1 MILAYWEI
9 RGLAHPIRL
18 LLEYTGTPYK
28 ELLYN
33 YEKCSDYDKNEWFK
47 DRYTLGLDFP
57 NLPYLIDGNTK
68 ITQSNAILRYIG
80 RKHKMCG
87 DTEEEKVRVDILE
100 SQAMDFRMQLVRVCH
115 DPNFENLRLIY
126 LQQLPKTL
134 QLFSHFLG
142 TRRWFAGKKMTFV
155 DFSMYDILDL
165 NCKFL
170 PTCLDPFPNLQEFLT
185 RFEGLKKISAYMNSP
200 RYLPKPVFLK
210 MAKWGTQ

>member
-9 RGLAHPIRL
+9 RGIAHPIRL

-115 DPNFENLRLIY
+115 DPNF
-126 LQQLPKTL
+126 
-134 QLFSHFLG
+134 
-142 TRRWFAGKKMTFV
+142 MTFV

-170 PTCLDPFPNLQEFLT
+170 PACLDLFPNLQEFLT

>member
-1 MILAYWEI
+1 MRNVLIMIKTS
-9 RGLAHPIRL
+9 GLKTDIL
-18 LLEYTGTPYK
+18 LGSTFPMYVLSGNEK
-28 ELLYN
+28 FLCLSNFLLT
-33 YEKCSDYDKNEWFK
+33 FQ
-47 DRYTLGLDFP
+47 
-57 NLPYLIDGNTK
+57 LPYLIDGNTK

-115 DPNFENLRLIY
+115 DPNFPLTLSPQENLRLIY

>member
-9 RGLAHPIRL
+9 RGIAHPIRL

-115 DPNFENLRLIY
+115 DPNFENLRLNY

-142 TRRWFAGKKMTFV
+142 TRRWFAGKK
-155 DFSMYDILDL
+155 
-165 NCKFL
+165 
-170 PTCLDPFPNLQEFLT
+170 
-185 RFEGLKKISAYMNSP
+185 GLKKISAYMNSP

>member
-1 MILAYWEI
+1 M
-9 RGLAHPIRL
+9 RL
-18 LLEYTGTPYK
+18 EASENG
-28 ELLYN
+28 
-33 YEKCSDYDKNEWFK
+33 KNEWVK
-47 DRYTLGLDFP
+47 DRYTIGLDFP
-57 NLPYLIDGNTK
+57 NLPYLIDGNIK

-87 DTEEEKVRVDILE
+87 DTEEERVRVDILE

-115 DPNFENLRLIY
+115 NPNFENMRLIY
-126 LQQLPKTL
+126 LQQLPKSL
-134 QLFSHFLG
+134 HLFSCFLG
-142 TRRWFAGKKMTFV
+142 TRKWFAGKKMTFV

-165 NCKFL
+165 NLKFL
-170 PTCLDPFPNLQEFLT
+170 PTCLDLFPNLQEFLT